1 MIGGPKSLYTGG
13 SMAVYPPKGW
23 IIATSS
29 WGSGRRGDSRLGDDR
44 GFIGV
49 WNIKDKG
56 DVPPRWVLGGPR
68 GTFQHIRTLMVADK
82 RLNAVLTFSFPEIF

>member
-1 MIGGPKSLYTGG
+1 
-13 SMAVYPPKGW
+13 MAVYPPKGW

-68 GTFQHIRTLMVADK
+68 GTFQQIRNLTLDPKNKALMVADK